1 MTIKGPLPPALDA
14 AWDAGL
20 KENEIAEGLYTKL
33 GKAIEAFKKSFEAAS
48 TSKGPWKD
56 VLAKF
61 LEAGKLLGALNDQ
74 IPKLEQAIDKFE
86 QELQKIPV
94 NHPDSSELNT
104 VLKAFRLG
112 PVIFKRAAEY
122 YLFWK

>member
-1 MTIKGPLPPALDA
+1 MTTGPIPPALDA
-14 AWDAGL
+14 AWDAAL
-20 KENEIAEGLYTKL
+20 KENQVTEELYTKL
-33 GKAIEAFKKSFEAAS
+33 GPSIDAFKKAFQAAS
-48 TSKGPWKD
+48 NGKGTWKD

-61 LEAGKLLGALNDQ
+61 LEASKRLGALNDQ

-86 QELQKIPV
+86 QELQKVPV